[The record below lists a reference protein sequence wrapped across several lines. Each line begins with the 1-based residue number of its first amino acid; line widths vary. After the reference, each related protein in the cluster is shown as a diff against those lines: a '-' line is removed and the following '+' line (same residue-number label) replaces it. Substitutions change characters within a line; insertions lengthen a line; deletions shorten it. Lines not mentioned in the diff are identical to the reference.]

1 MLYFTID
8 ENMDAL
14 KDATDSILLQFIN
27 SWDAQSFRN
36 QKQTDNTNM
45 KHKHVEEIFLQVIK
59 STSSISSLL

>member
-36 QKQTDNTNM
+36 QKQTDNNNM
-45 KHKHVEEIFLQVIK
+45 KHKHVEEIFCEL
-59 STSSISSLL
+59 